1 MAVNPAYGARN
12 KSAQGPGRVYE
23 VKGLSALDLVIEAGL
38 LPYSAGPVEFAAWLR
53 APVDEIVDDLTILV
67 TPIVNSVM
75 APYMVTIGQAVTDAE
90 QAALDAQG
98 FAEAASASADDALGY
113 RDQAQQIVDDF
124 EAVAPVKATASEILA
139 GTDDAKFITPKGFRD
154 VVTPNTVTFTATPVP
169 SFANTQGWEMV
180 MTANVT
186 AVGAPTGCKKGE
198 TYAISFIEDGT
209 GGRTLPASGSW
220 DAAYDWGE
228 GGIPSFVTGANKRNI
243 LFGYCYQ
250 ESPVRLS
257 INRWRSA

>member
-1 MAVNPAYGARN
+1 MVAYGKNR
-12 KSAQGPGRVYE
+12 SAQGPGRVYE

-53 APVDEIVDDLTILV
+53 APVDEIVNDLTILV

-75 APYMVTIGQAVTDAE
+75 SPYMLTIGQAVSDAQQAVLDAGAQVTLAE
-90 QAALDAQG
+90 QAATDAEG
-98 FAEAASASADDALGY
+98 F

-124 EAVAPVKATASEILA
+124 VAVAPVKASAAEILT

-154 VVTPNTVTFTATPVP
+154 VVTPTAASFVATPTP
-169 SFANTQGWEMV
+169 AFTSTQGWEMV

-198 TYAISFIEDGT
+198 TYAISFIQDGT
-209 GGRTLPASGSW
+209 GGWTLPSSGSW

-228 GGIPSFVTGANKRNI
+228 GGLPSFVTGANKRNT